1 MIASLKRLIGRD
13 FRLDLQKGAGER
25 ILFDNDR
32 DRSMY
37 LNFRWLLSRLP
48 GHTKVIV
55 WAATTHLAKDRSGI
69 DGDESVVPLGSYIRR
84 DFKRR
89 AFTLGFSAY
98 SGGYAFVGQ
107 PVRQLSVAPGDSL
120 EGKAF
125 GARDSDTVYLSL
137 GELRK
142 FGSIAARPLGSNF
155 KTARWNE
162 VLDGLLI
169 FREEQAPEFP
179 GR

>member
-1 MIASLKRLIGRD
+1 MIESLKRSFARD
-13 FRLDLQKGAGER
+13 FRQDLPKGADER
-25 ILFDNDR
+25 ILDGNDR

-48 GHTKVIV
+48 GHSKVIV
-55 WAATTHLAKDRSGI
+55 WAATTHVAKNRGGI
-69 DGDESVVPLGSYIRR
+69 DGDEGVVPLGSYIRR

-137 GELRK
+137 RELRK
-142 FGSIAARPLGSNF
+142 FGR
-155 KTARWNE
+155 
-162 VLDGLLI
+162 I
-169 FREEQAPEFP
+169 FRPA
-179 GR
+179 